1 MVSGRASDPSALVVD
16 ADNTL
21 WDTNQVFEDARREM
35 LSVLLK
41 AGDEDETSSE
51 NRAGPDVLRELA
63 QRLSLVTGTN
73 DLNLLARATGLFLL
87 GAGPGPNT
95 TRVEWAARQ
104 AQAGAVPDKHGAGEA
119 LIQSAAEAFRTALRT
134 VPPLLAGAED
144 LLRSVQE
151 WKAMRP
157 GRRQSVL
164 FSEGD
169 PDRLGT
175 AFDAYGIGSGRHF
188 DDIVLREKTESAFS
202 DVRGRIETTLVG
214 QSVSAPEL
222 DIVVIGDSL
231 KRDIRPANA
240 VGCTT
245 VYCPGDFKGHETPD
259 TPAEAPDHTV
269 SSLTDALD
277 LLRL

>member
-1 MVSGRASDPSALVVD
+1 MASGRASDPSAIVVD

-21 WDTNQVFEDARREM
+21 WDTNQVFEDAQREM
-35 LSVLLK
+35 LSVLLE
-41 AGDEDETSSE
+41 AGHEDETFSE

-73 DLNLLARATGLFLL
+73 DLNLLARATALYLL
-87 GAGPGPNT
+87 GEGSNST
-95 TRVEWAARQ
+95 TERIGWAAQQ
-104 AQAGAVPDKHGAGEA
+104 AQAGADPDKRGADEA
-119 LIQSAAEAFRTALRT
+119 LIQSAADAFRTALRT
-134 VPPLLAGAED
+134 VPPLLSGAEA
-144 LLRSVQE
+144 LLRAVQD
-151 WKAMRP
+151 WKMTHP

-169 PDRLGT
+169 PDRLGL

-188 DDIVLREKTESAFS
+188 DDVVLREKTESAFS

-214 QSVSAPEL
+214 ESASAPEL

-245 VYCPGDFKGHETPD
+245 VYCPGDFKGHETPE